1 MNKKKK
7 LSQLVIGAFLLSSPV
22 LAQSSFKLPDLGTSA
37 LQVLPLEKEKAIGE
51 IMMMKIKS
59 SSPVIQDPLLD
70 EYLTSI
76 GNRLVAHADDIR
88 FPFEFFWIKNNE
100 INAFAFYGGH
110 VGVHAG
116 LIAKSD
122 NESQF
127 ASVLGHEIAHV
138 TQRHLARRLQKQQDN
153 SGLTLAGMV
162 AGILTTIVNPEAGMA
177 IISAN
182 QTQNMLSQM
191 THSRGA
197 EQEADRIG
205 MTILNNSGFDPR
217 ASSEFLAKLSAQLR
231 FKQKPPVFLL
241 SHPLP
246 DSRVSDIRLRAQQY
260 PEKFIDSNLDFLLAK
275 SRIKA
280 RFTTT
285 SEKAEQLFRNDIK
298 KHQFS
303 DRTAAKYGLALTL
316 IDQKK
321 LDEAQ
326 EILTKLLKTD
336 PANLFYLDS
345 KTDLLI
351 AQKNTQAALTLLKEH
366 YQLKPNNQVITLNYA
381 NAAIEAKDYP
391 LAERLLRYFLLDK
404 PDHPLGKDLMAQTYK
419 MQKKQ
424 SAYHEIRASIMID
437 YGAYQQASD
446 EIQKALNFIE
456 KTDDI
461 KRQRLKALLKQY
473 RQMQKELAKL

>member
-1 MNKKKK
+1 M
-7 LSQLVIGAFLLSSPV
+7 
-22 LAQSSFKLPDLGTSA
+22 
-37 LQVLPLEKEKAIGE
+37 
-51 IMMMKIKS
+51 
-59 SSPVIQDPLLD
+59 
-70 EYLTSI
+70 
-76 GNRLVAHADDIR
+76 
-88 FPFEFFWIKNNE
+88 
-100 INAFAFYGGH
+100 
-110 VGVHAG
+110 
-116 LIAKSD
+116 
-122 NESQF
+122 
-127 ASVLGHEIAHV
+127 
-138 TQRHLARRLQKQQDN
+138 
-153 SGLTLAGMV
+153 
-162 AGILTTIVNPEAGMA
+162 
-177 IISAN
+177 
-182 QTQNMLSQM
+182 
-191 THSRGA
+191 
-197 EQEADRIG
+197 
-205 MTILNNSGFDPR
+205 
-217 ASSEFLAKLSAQLR
+217 
-231 FKQKPPVFLL
+231 
-241 SHPLP
+241 
-246 DSRVSDIRLRAQQY
+246 
-260 PEKFIDSNLDFLLAK
+260 LAK